1 MYSSL
6 LYNGCMSKKVTR
18 LYEQFQPENY
28 ELRLHPDRD
37 ALTFSGT
44 VTVRGKKVGRPAQR
58 ITFHQKGLKITSGK
72 IVKHDK
78 KGDQPLAIKRINNQN
93 SLDEVRLHTE
103 NMIYPG
109 EYTVEL
115 EFSGKITGGMNG
127 IYPCPFKH
135 EGKEKMLLATQFES
149 HYARKAFPCIDEPE
163 AKATFDLTLTT
174 PKGETVLSN
183 TPVKKQ
189 TKIDGAQATTFH
201 TTPRMSTYLL
211 AFVTG
216 EMHKKSAKTK
226 SGVEVNVWAT
236 VAQPKDSLD
245 FALDVAK
252 GCIEFFEDYFNVPY
266 PLPKAD
272 YVGLPDFAVGAME
285 NWGLMTYRERL
296 LVAYPGETS
305 QSTKEMISLVVGHET
320 AHMWFGDLTTMRW
333 WDDLWLNESFAN
345 MMEYEAVNAIF
356 PEWEVWDSFI
366 NHEGLSALRR
376 DATPG
381 VQAVKQ
387 EVNHPDEIST
397 LFDHSIV
404 YAKGGRLLYM
414 LKNYI
419 GEDAF
424 RKGLTG
430 YFQKHSYKNTS
441 GSDLWNSL
449 SESSGSDVGAFMNP
463 WLTRSGFPVLKVK
476 QQGKKLSV
484 QQEHFL
490 DNPGKSDPNRL
501 WPVPLFASDK
511 KVPKLMGK
519 KAISASLTT
528 DKYVRVNQ
536 GALGHYIVDY
546 DSPKHRE
553 AIIGLIGQGQLDSSE
568 RLVLLNDA
576 SMLSRAGYQRY
587 GDVLRMLEAYSSE
600 TSEPVWSMISL
611 IVGEVKRFIDLDQ
624 GLEAKIKKMVRKL
637 VASEYQ
643 RLGWKE
649 KANEPAAD
657 TKLRAIIIGLGFYA
671 EEPEIITKGK
681 KLFEDYRKDPAAI
694 ATELRGIVLGIAAKH
709 EVPGAFDY
717 LLSLHDSTDN
727 SDLKADI
734 SAALTLTHSD
744 EEAKTLLSRL
754 TNKQLVK
761 AQDADRWLVYLLRNR
776 HTRQIAWKWMEVNW
790 GWIENTYKDE
800 ATYDHWPR
808 YASSVCNT
816 RDWADKYKK
825 FFKPK
830 RNQLGLERNIEIGIE
845 EINNRINWLN
855 RDLESVQNFFK

>member
-1 MYSSL
+1 MERM
-6 LYNGCMSKKVTR
+6 GKKVTR

-28 ELRLHPDRD
+28 ELSLHPDRG
-37 ALTFSGT
+37 AMTFSGT
-44 VTVRGKKVGRPAQR
+44 VTVRGKKIGRPAQR
-58 ITFHQKGLKITSGK
+58 LTFHQKGLSITSAK

-78 KGDQPLAIKRINNQN
+78 KKGDISVKVARINNQD
-93 SLDEVRLHTE
+93 SLDEVRLHAE
-103 NMIYPG
+103 DMVYPG
-109 EYTVEL
+109 DYTVEM
-115 EFSGKITGGMNG
+115 EFSGKIAGGMNG

-135 EGKEKMLLATQFES
+135 DGKEKMLLATQFES

-174 PKGETVLSN
+174 PRGETVLSN
-183 TPVKKQ
+183 TKVKKQ
-189 TKIDGAQATTFH
+189 AEVDGAQITTFN

-216 EMHKKSAKTK
+216 EMHSKSTKTK

-236 VAQPKDSLD
+236 VAQPQDSLN

-305 QSTKEMISLVVGHET
+305 QSTKEIISLVVGHET

-345 MMEYEAVNAIF
+345 MMEYEAVDSIF
-356 PEWEVWDSFI
+356 PEWKVWDSFI
-366 NHEGLSALRR
+366 EHEGLSALRR

-381 VQAVKQ
+381 IQSVKQ

-424 RKGLTG
+424 RKGLTN
-430 YFQKHSYKNTS
+430 YFKKHSYKNTS
-441 GSDLWNSL
+441 GSDLWDAL
-449 SESSGSDVGAFMNP
+449 SEASGSDIGAFMDP
-463 WLTRSGFPVLKVK
+463 WLNRSGFPVLRV
-476 QQGKKLSV
+476 QQHGQKLAIE
-484 QQEHFL
+484 QEHFL
-490 DNPGKSDPNRL
+490 DDPNKSDPDRL

-511 KVPKLMGK
+511 KVPELMSKKNVNTKL
-519 KAISASLTT
+519 AT
-528 DKYVRVNQ
+528 DEYARVNQ
-536 GALGHYIVDY
+536 HALGHYIVNY
-546 DSPKHRE
+546 DSPEHRE
-553 AIIGLIGQGQLDSSE
+553 AIIGLIKQGQLDNSE
-568 RLVLLNDA
+568 RLMLLNDA
-576 SMLSRAGYQRY
+576 SMLARAGYQHY
-587 GDVLRMLEAYSSE
+587 GNVLKMLEAYVSE
-600 TSEPVWSMISL
+600 ASEPVWGMITL
-611 IVGEVKRFIDLDQ
+611 IIGESKRFIDLDKD
-624 GLEAKIKKMVRKL
+624 LEDKIKSLARRL

-643 RLGWKE
+643 RLGWTE
-649 KANEPAAD
+649 TANEPVAD

-671 EEPEIITKGK
+671 EEPEIIAKGK
-681 KLFEDYRKDPAAI
+681 QLFEEYKKDSAAV
-694 ATELRGIVLGIAAKH
+694 ATELRSIVFGIAAKH
-709 EVPGAFDY
+709 KVPGAFDY

-727 SDLKADI
+727 SNLKADI

-744 EEAKTLLSRL
+744 KEAKILLSRL
-754 TNKQLVK
+754 TNIKLVK
-761 AQDADRWLVYLLRNR
+761 AQDADRWLIYLLRNH
-776 HTRQIAWKWMEVNW
+776 HTRQIAWDWMEANW
-790 GWIENTYKDE
+790 EWIENTYKDE

-808 YASSVCNT
+808 YASSICNT
-816 RDWADKYKK
+816 KDWSDKYKK
-825 FFKPK
+825 FFSPK
-830 RNQLGLERNIEIGIE
+830 QNQIGLKRNIEVGME
-845 EINNRINWLN
+845 EIDNRITWLN
-855 RDLESVQNFFK
+855 RDLKSVQNFFK